1 MPCLDVQIALQAYV
15 DGELGAER
23 AALVEQH
30 LAGCRECR
38 AELAR
43 LQAIIAALETWPL
56 VAEPI
61 QLTDRIMRQV
71 KPRPAPPA
79 FRLRWSDLAIS
90 MAGAGL
96 AFAAM
101 LCWRNLT
108 STDWGRLYRTQM
120 SLQLEMLRLEV
131 LLHARRLFGTV
142 APTPAG
148 GLMVAVGV
156 ALIVAMALVVW
167 DLSGWHHKATS
178 VT

>member
-43 LQAIIAALETWPL
+43 LQAVIAALETWPL

-167 DLSGWHHKATS
+167 DLSGWHHKVTS

>member
-1 MPCLDVQIALQAYV
+1 MPCLDVQMALQAYV
-15 DGELGAER
+15 DGELSAER

-43 LQAIIAALETWPL
+43 LQAVIAALETWPL
-56 VAEPI
+56 VAEPA
-61 QLTDRIMRQV
+61 QLTGRIMRQV
-71 KPRPAPPA
+71 RPRPAPPA

-90 MAGAGL
+90 VTGAGL

-101 LCWRNLT
+101 LCWRDLT

-120 SLQLEMLRLEV
+120 SLQLEMLRLEM
-131 LLHARRLFGTV
+131 LLQTRRLFGTV
-142 APTPAG
+142 AITPAG
-148 GLMVAVGV
+148 GLMIVVGV
-156 ALIVAMALVVW
+156 TLIVALTLVVW
-167 DLSGWHHKATS
+167 DLTGWHRKAMS